1 MELSENALL
10 ALKDRMACLLANHG
24 VIALG
29 VDLQSAFEIAEQT
42 EELAKQ
48 YIMSKQSG
56 EPVLLSGEE
65 MRINLEKFETYGKQD
80 SD

>member
-1 MELSENALL
+1 
-10 ALKDRMACLLANHG
+10 MACLLANHG

-29 VDLQSAFEIAEQT
+29 LDLQSAFEIAELI

-48 YIMSKQSG
+48 YMMSKQSG
-56 EPVLLSGEE
+56 EPVILSDKE

-80 SD
+80 SDI